1 MRAAGVSN
9 FNVNLLGDLLGIAR
23 IRPAVV
29 QAYSDPLRQ
38 VGGAGGWWK
47 KEGRSIDAVA
57 RRH

>member
-1 MRAAGVSN
+1 VRAAGVSN

-47 KEGRSIDAVA
+47 KEGR
-57 RRH
+57 